1 MKKFHI
7 YALSTCLFCLCL
19 IVLAVKLNVFESS
32 SDKQKAV
39 TESSVSNNTLSSNL
53 DSIPNYIEPKV
64 IEAAL
69 SPEQKK
75 RLSNLNETQQKEA
88 LSAMGHQQGIK
99 EMIKYG
105 EIELD
110 RLKAE
115 DKKIAQKDKHA
126 DDIIK
131 ALNAEVSAM
140 KAEPQNSAP
149 N

>member
-1 MKKFHI
+1 M
-7 YALSTCLFCLCL
+7 
-19 IVLAVKLNVFESS
+19 FESS
-32 SDKQKAV
+32 SDKQKTV
-39 TESSVSNNTLSSNL
+39 SESSVSNNTLSSNL
-53 DSIPNYIEPKV
+53 DSIPNYIEPKA
-64 IEAAL
+64 IESGL

-75 RLSNLNETQQKEA
+75 QFSNLNETQQKEA

-126 DDIIK
+126 DEIIN
-131 ALNAEVSAM
+131 ALNAEVNAL
-140 KAEPQNSAP
+140 KAERKNLGSQ
-149 N
+149 